1 MNTVDL
7 INKVAISN
15 SLTTGR
21 AEMIISIITENI
33 TDKLKKD
40 GSVTVENFG
49 TFHTEIK
56 KVSGSIFSES
66 LAGSKKYVVFTPD
79 KHFLEAVNS

>member
-7 INKVAISN
+7 INKVAVAN
-15 SLTTGR
+15 NLTAGR
-21 AEMIISIITENI
+21 AEMIISIITEKIN
-33 TDKLKKD
+33 DKLKKN
-40 GSVTVENFG
+40 GSVTIENFG
-49 TFHTEIK
+49 TFHTKTK

-79 KHFLEAVNS
+79 KHFLDEVNS